1 MKKSIFLAIIS
12 ALALVSCSVENMPV
26 SESSDLQMQ
35 NQSQFP
41 TENTADYIP
50 LNFTNQTGL
59 WLPYMDFENY
69 MYNKSEDEY
78 RQEVKKIISSAKADG
93 INTLYFHVHPNGDA
107 YYKSDIFPKGIYYT
121 GDYDPLQIML
131 DEAHDMGISVHA
143 WINPYRMQTVEQMES
158 LPDDF
163 IVKQWVN
170 ENSPMVKIVNNRW
183 YLNPAYDEV
192 TKLVS
197 DVAEEILENY
207 NVDGIHIDDYFYPT
221 TDTEFDKEVFETSG
235 NSDLA
240 QWRTENINKMV
251 KSLYDT
257 VKNYNK
263 RVKFGIS
270 PQGNIN
276 ANYNSQYADV
286 KLWAGTQ
293 GYADYIIPQIYYGFK
308 NETCPFE
315 TTLHEWEKL
324 IGDSGVSLVI
334 GLAEYKTGEEDKW
347 AGEAGKNEW
356 IENPD
361 IIQQQI
367 ELVKSSSADGYAL
380 YR

>member
-1 MKKSIFLAIIS
+1 MKKLIFLTILS
-12 ALALVSCSVENMPV
+12 TLALVSCSAESIPY

-41 TENTADYIP
+41 TESIANYVP

-78 RQEVKKIISSAKADG
+78 RQEVKKIISSAKAEG

-107 YYKSDIFPKGIYYT
+107 YYKSEIFPKGIYYT
-121 GDYDPLQIML
+121 GEYDPLQIML
-131 DEAHDMGISVHA
+131 NEAHDIGISIHA

-163 IVKQWVN
+163 IVKQWIN
-170 ENSPMVKIVNNRW
+170 ENSPMVKVINNRW

-192 TKLVS
+192 TELVS
-197 DVAEEILENY
+197 SSADEILRNY

-221 TDTEFDKEVFETSG
+221 TDTTFDKEAFEASG
-235 NSDLA
+235 SSDLS
-240 QWRTENINKMV
+240 QWRQDNINKMV
-251 KSLYDT
+251 KSMYDT
-257 VKNYNK
+257 VKSNNK

-286 KLWAGTQ
+286 KLWAGNK
-293 GYADYIIPQIYYGFK
+293 GYADYIIPQIYFGFK
-308 NETCPFE
+308 NTTCPFE

-334 GLAEYKTGEEDKW
+334 GLAEYKLGEEDKW
-347 AGEAGKNEW
+347 AGEAGEMEW

-361 IIQQQI
+361 IISQQI
-367 ELVKSSSADGYAL
+367 ELVKKSSANGYAL